1 MDKFFN
7 AENPVM
13 RFLSRLVDLA
23 IVNLLTLICSIPI
36 VSLGGS
42 MAAMNYVLLHLVR
55 EDESY
60 VSRMFRKS
68 LKDNFRQGILE
79 GLLVLVVA
87 GVTAAD
93 MWIVHGSKSRA
104 TTFFMVMFT
113 VIAVFIFVVAVYM
126 FALQSR
132 YENTV
137 GNTIANAV
145 SLAISNLPRSLG
157 MAACWII
164 WAFALIFI
172 GKVAATLAFML
183 FGLSLPGYICAIL
196 YNKVFERLE
205 SGNEQQ

>member
-23 IVNLLTLICSIPI
+23 IVNLLALICSVPI
-36 VSLGGS
+36 VSFGGS

-60 VSRMFRKS
+60 LSRMFRKS

-93 MWIVHGSKSRA
+93 MWIVHGSNSRA
-104 TTFFMVMFT
+104 TTVFMVMFT
-113 VIAVFIFVVAVYM
+113 VVAVFVFVIAIYM

-145 SLAISNLPRSLG
+145 SLAISNLPRTLG

-183 FGLSLPGYICAIL
+183 FGLSLPGYICAML

>member
-1 MDKFFN
+1 
-7 AENPVM
+7 
-13 RFLSRLVDLA
+13 
-23 IVNLLTLICSIPI
+23 
-36 VSLGGS
+36 

-113 VIAVFIFVVAVYM
+113 VIAVFIFVIAIYM

-157 MAACWII
+157 MAACWIV

-196 YNKVFERLE
+196 YNKVFEINIHVMIFFRSQNSNNINTCHQKTVKPYALQGLIVPDN
-205 SGNEQQ
+205 SNR

>member
-13 RFLSRLVDLA
+13 RFLSRVFDLA
-23 IVNLLTLICSIPI
+23 LVNILTLIFSIPVI
-36 VSLGGS
+36 SFGGS

-55 EDESY
+55 EDETY
-60 VSRMFRKS
+60 IIRMFMKS
-68 LKDNFRQGILE
+68 LKENFRQGILE

-93 MWIVHGSKSRA
+93 MWIAHGSESKSA
-104 TTFFMVMFT
+104 TFFMIMMS
-113 VIAVFIFVVAVYM
+113 VIAVIIFIIAVYM

-137 GNTIANAV
+137 GDTIGNAV
-145 SLAISNLPRSLG
+145 RLAIGNLPRTIG
-157 MAACWII
+157 MAACWLV
-164 WAFALIFI
+164 WVLALIFI
-172 GKVAATLAFML
+172 GKAAAYLVFLL
-183 FGLSLPGYICAIL
+183 FGLSLPGYMCAML

-205 SGNEQQ
+205 SGEKQQ